1 MKQFAILGYP
11 LGHSLSPQLHKM
23 LAEELG
29 EELSYHVFEIS
40 PEEFDQKKAE
50 LFSLDGFNITIPY
63 KVRIMDSLDEL
74 DQSAKNHGA
83 VNTVSIKNGL
93 SDKTKTGF
101 NTDCVGFVKTMEQNG
116 VSLSGRVCLLGPRG
130 TSAWRR
136 APRRAH
142 PATECALR
150 GCEVVIAVRQK
161 SMKEVQELAE
171 HIHDISGAKVS
182 VADIDTLGQGDT
194 GRFQLLINAT
204 PVGMY
209 PKAEAS
215 PVKEE
220 FLSCVDTVF
229 DCIYNPKETL
239 LMKKANKAGCKT
251 IGGMGM
257 LVWQAVAAQE
267 IWFGKKFTFEQVSRV
282 IKAMQNLL

>member
-93 SDKTKTGF
+93 SKPKRVLTPTVWDLSRPWSKTEFLCQAGSA
-101 NTDCVGFVKTMEQNG
+101 CWVPAALAE
-116 VSLSGRVCLLGPRG
+116 CLQPSVR
-130 TSAWRR
+130 
-136 APRRAH
+136 
-142 PATECALR
+142 CA
-150 GCEVVIAVRQK
+150 AVR
-161 SMKEVQELAE
+161 L
-171 HIHDISGAKVS
+171 
-182 VADIDTLGQGDT
+182 
-194 GRFQLLINAT
+194 
-204 PVGMY
+204 
-209 PKAEAS
+209 
-215 PVKEE
+215 
-220 FLSCVDTVF
+220 
-229 DCIYNPKETL
+229 
-239 LMKKANKAGCKT
+239 
-251 IGGMGM
+251 
-257 LVWQAVAAQE
+257 
-267 IWFGKKFTFEQVSRV
+267 
-282 IKAMQNLL
+282 